1 MQPTPRNKLYMTR
14 EDFPSY
20 NDEIARV
27 YRQLHPKEEDK
38 EDDML
43 CKDVTFCVTEA
54 CNLACTYCYEC
65 HKTSRRMSWETA
77 KRIVDG
83 LFEGEFVDNSAPAI
97 ILDFIVTPYVP
108 VYSGDKMVSCI
119 FGGVLVGASLA
130 VVFMRGSTTGGG
142 DIAAKLLQKY
152 RPHMQTGTAVMATDM
167 VIILLSMVVFQNIES
182 GLYGLIN
189 MVVSTYVIDVIL
201 YGMNK
206 STMIT
211 VITSKPQEI
220 ADALMDALERGCT
233 LIKSRGA
240 YAKQEG
246 ESVICVV
253 DRKQFYKAKKVI
265 YGIDKQAFVIVSEA
279 KEVYGE
285 GFLDSDW
292 EV

>member
-1 MQPTPRNKLYMTR
+1 MFATR
-14 EDFPSY
+14 LINIPLLAAAWFCLGK
-20 NDEIARV
+20 ARAV
-27 YRQLHPKEEDK
+27 
-38 EDDML
+38 
-43 CKDVTFCVTEA
+43 
-54 CNLACTYCYEC
+54 
-65 HKTSRRMSWETA
+65 KTLKTVF
-77 KRIVDG
+77 I
-83 LFEGEFVDNSAPAI
+83 LTI

-211 VITSKPQEI
+211 VITSRPQEI